1 MRIIRRPE
9 ENPIEMTCAECNT
22 LFSFTLPEVSIIT
35 TEEDCETANYHRTG
49 FLKGEWRVAVYR
61 KKKAVIYC
69 PHCNKKIRVRGYM
82 EGALWPEKIGE
93 RVLTKQEVKDWKYPI
108 Y

>member
-1 MRIIRRPE
+1 MRVIKRPE

-22 LFSFTLPEVSIIT
+22 LFSFTLPEVNIIT
-35 TEEDCETANYHRTG
+35 TEEDSEMANWRKTG
-49 FLKGEWRVAVYR
+49 FLKGEYYVNIYR

-69 PHCNKKIRVRGYM
+69 PHCNKQITVRGYM
-82 EGALWPEKIGE
+82 NEALQPEKIGE
-93 RVLTKQEVKDWKYPI
+93 RALSKQETKDCI